1 MKQLRKQL
9 AIAAAATWFVWLLLY
24 ASVAQWSDFAT
35 SIPKMT
41 IVISALSQLL
51 LWIGVVLAAGAVFT
65 HVLMVR
71 DDEMYEALDGEGC
84 CADGCCQSDD
94 QSSSS
99 S

>member
-1 MKQLRKQL
+1 MHNLRKQL
-9 AIAAAATWFVWLLLY
+9 AIAAAGSWAVWLLLY
-24 ASVAQWSDFAT
+24 ASLAQWSDFAT

-41 IVISALSQLL
+41 IAISAFSQLL
-51 LWIGVVLAAGAVFT
+51 LWVGVVLAAGAVFA

-71 DDEMYEALDGEGC
+71 DNELYEPAEDGAC
-84 CADGCCQSDD
+84 CADGCCSDD